1 VDRAAPG
8 PLRHLPI
15 ASAEERSKNRVT
27 FTIHAKGIIIIAC
40 CADEVVDGSIVV
52 PPVPNDRAFRWN
64 ALRAG

>member
-1 VDRAAPG
+1 M
-8 PLRHLPI
+8 
-15 ASAEERSKNRVT
+15 NRLT
-27 FTIHAKGIIIIAC
+27 FTIHAKGIIIIIAR